1 MGTIFSIAIGGAIG
15 AIGRYFLMGA
25 IGSTGFPL
33 ATIAVN
39 IIGSFILGSLLEI
52 SALSWSMSENMRA
65 FLVVG
70 CLGAFTTF
78 STFSMDVIYL
88 MQKGEALKAALYIS
102 LSVSLSVIAFAAG
115 MYLFRYILN

>member
-1 MGTIFSIAIGGAIG
+1 MGNILAVAFGGAIG
-15 AIGRYFLMGA
+15 AVSRYLFMVA

-39 IIGSFILGSLLEI
+39 IVGSFILGSLLEI
-52 SALSWSMSENMRA
+52 SALSWSMSETMRA

-88 MQKGEALKAALYIS
+88 MQKGDILKAALYIG
-102 LSVSLSVIAFAAG
+102 LSVTLAVLAFAAG
-115 MYLFRYILN
+115 MYLFRHILN